1 MNKPKLR
8 VTWFDANR
16 EPQCPPNPAYPKG
29 VDIDLRLPSRKPVA
43 SCSTDL
49 PYPAKRCGAFIVEC
63 LRCGM
68 RVALTTAG
76 RPDDPRSVI
85 VPCKLRDM
93 PPLEALTID
102 DDEHNPGAV
111 H

>member
-1 MNKPKLR
+1 MNKANFR
-8 VTWFDANR
+8 VRWFDAKR
-16 EPQCPPNPAYPKG
+16 EPQCPPNPNYPDG
-29 VDIDLRLPSRKPVA
+29 IDLDLRQPSQKPVA

-49 PYPAKRCGAFIVEC
+49 PYPAKRCGAFVITC

-68 RVALTTAG
+68 RVAVRTAG

-85 VPCKLRDM
+85 VPCRVRDV
-93 PPLEALTID
+93 PPLQRATID
-102 DDEHNPGAV
+102 DETV